1 MKSFRLFTAMVCF
14 VAASAGATTLLPL
27 SDRGLVDHADAIV
40 IGTVADTFSHRLTGG
55 GIVTDTRLRIEEVM
69 KGSVSV
75 NEIVTIREAGGLVG
89 IAFTLIPSSARYS
102 AGEHVFVF
110 LRRADGSRWFTA
122 GMSLGKFA
130 FDSDSR
136 GDTVLLRSTEGEAD
150 ERPRLA
156 NSFRSF
162 VRDVA
167 AGRTPS
173 TLSYI
178 SSGFVAKPE
187 FKATTEFS
195 ASSYTQTIGGM
206 GLRWNGQPGI
216 TVPYVVTGTLGG
228 GLSNTTAAAASA
240 WKTAPGS
247 NFVWSLSTGS
257 PNADATVVD
266 HLNTVYLGYTGT
278 VPSNIGCDAKGC
290 TIYNG
295 NTSNTHT
302 FPTPGGE
309 TFVTLSEID
318 IVFPSNQ
325 TFTQAQFDATATH
338 EFGHGIGLRHAD
350 QGTPFS
356 SSAIMTSITNAAF
369 GTTLQQW
376 DKDAVSTVYGSGPP
390 CVPAGIASQSQS
402 GNVTS
407 GSQATLSVTANGDS
421 PFTYQWY
428 NGQQDN
434 TTSPIGGATNSSFQT
449 PPITTAKSFWV
460 KVTNACGSASSNT
473 ITLTPTQCVAPSINV
488 QPQGS
493 AINSGSTATM
503 SVNAAGSLPL
513 TYQWFNGQSGNE
525 SSVPPNANSQ
535 SFTTPPLTQQSL
547 FWVKV
552 SNSCGSANSS
562 TATVT
567 INGVCQTPQITDNPG
582 SISLNIGQ
590 TPDVTLTVT
599 GATSMQWYQGQPGDT
614 SHPLAGATTP
624 TLPATVTLSIG
635 SNPFW
640 LQAINAC
647 GPANSGLNIVLNCF
661 LGQPIISVPA
671 TTLSGLGYTITW
683 SGALGFLS
691 HFELQESTS
700 STFDGGST
708 QTFTVTSATSRAMS
722 PHVVTADT
730 RYYYRVRAI
739 PSCGGD
745 ASEFSTPASVLIV
758 AKPGANS
765 SSFTTGLPFGTTDPF
780 NFNYNVN
787 AAFNKTGKKGIAA
800 TESFS
805 INADVPWVTISPKNG
820 TINADGSATPVTIT
834 VDPGELPFGSSQ
846 GTLTVTHSD
855 TSSSNPTIQSTTSTQ
870 VPLSVSLVSPVTPT
884 PKDPNAPSHT
894 LVVPAVG
901 HGEGIGSLFVSDVRV
916 TNTAAQAIQYLLTF
930 TAQNTDGTQSGK
942 QMKVNIA
949 GGGTLALN
957 DIVKSW
963 FGSGAAGEAGLGSIE
978 IRPLNEPSTATSHT
992 TVGASRTY
1000 ASTPT
1005 GTFGQFIPALPTS
1018 NFLAKSD
1025 SALISLQQVAQS
1037 ASFRTNFGLI
1047 EGSGQPASVELR
1059 LLDGHNNQIATSTF
1073 NLKPYELQQFN
1084 FGAAFP
1090 NVTLNDGRVEA
1101 RVLSDTGKISAYASV
1116 LDNTTNDPLLVLPVD
1131 PTKVSDTTFV
1141 LPGIGDFD
1149 VNVAHWKSD
1158 VRVYNASSS
1167 SVPVTL
1173 TYYPQGNGPTH
1184 SITTTLAG
1192 GEVRAFD
1199 NFIASQFGLS
1209 VTAGSLV
1216 VTSPSSSSLIAT
1228 ARTYTDTGHGTYGQF
1243 IPGVVPTDGV
1253 GAGERPLQVLQLE
1266 ESPSFHTNA
1275 GVVELT
1281 GNPVHVRITGVP
1293 PDGRTSAIVDLDVG
1307 PYQFVQLNR
1316 IFAGMG
1322 YGTVY
1327 NGRISVEVT
1336 DGAGRITAYA
1346 SNIDNQTQD
1355 PTYIPSQ

>member
-1 MKSFRLFTAMVCF
+1 
-14 VAASAGATTLLPL
+14 
-27 SDRGLVDHADAIV
+27 
-40 IGTVADTFSHRLTGG
+40 
-55 GIVTDTRLRIEEVM
+55 
-69 KGSVSV
+69 
-75 NEIVTIREAGGLVG
+75 
-89 IAFTLIPSSARYS
+89 
-102 AGEHVFVF
+102 
-110 LRRADGSRWFTA
+110 
-122 GMSLGKFA
+122 
-130 FDSDSR
+130 
-136 GDTVLLRSTEGEAD
+136 
-150 ERPRLA
+150 
-156 NSFRSF
+156 
-162 VRDVA
+162 
-167 AGRTPS
+167 
-173 TLSYI
+173 
-178 SSGFVAKPE
+178 
-187 FKATTEFS
+187 
-195 ASSYTQTIGGM
+195 
-206 GLRWNGQPGI
+206 
-216 TVPYVVTGTLGG
+216 
-228 GLSNTTAAAASA
+228 
-240 WKTAPGS
+240 
-247 NFVWSLSTGS
+247 
-257 PNADATVVD
+257 
-266 HLNTVYLGYTGT
+266 
-278 VPSNIGCDAKGC
+278 
-290 TIYNG
+290 
-295 NTSNTHT
+295 
-302 FPTPGGE
+302 
-309 TFVTLSEID
+309 
-318 IVFPSNQ
+318 
-325 TFTQAQFDATATH
+325 
-338 EFGHGIGLRHAD
+338 
-350 QGTPFS
+350 
-356 SSAIMTSITNAAF
+356 MTSTTNAAF
-369 GTTLQQW
+369 GSTLQQW
-376 DKDAVSTVYGSGPP
+376 DKDAVDTVYGSGPP
-390 CVPAGIASQSQS
+390 CVPAGIASQTQS
-402 GNVTS
+402 SNVSS
-407 GSQATLSVTANGDS
+407 GSQVNLSVTASGTAS

-428 NGQQDN
+428 NGQKDD
-434 TTSPIGGATNSSFQT
+434 TLSPINGATNSTFQT
-449 PPITTAKSFWV
+449 PPITTVKSFWV
-460 KVTNACGSASSNT
+460 KVTNGCGSASSNT
-473 ITLTPTQCVAPSINV
+473 ITLTPTQCVAPQISV

-493 AINSGSTATM
+493 AINSGGTATM
-503 SVNAAGSLPL
+503 SVSATGAGPF
-513 TYQWFNGQSGNE
+513 TYQWFIGQSGDQSNAA
-525 SSVPPNANSQ
+525 PNGTSQ
-535 SFTTPPLTQQSL
+535 SFTTPSLTQQTS

-552 SNSCGSANSS
+552 SNICGSASSS

-567 INGVCQTPQITDNPG
+567 INGVCQTPAITNNPG
-582 SISLNIGQ
+582 NVSLNIGQ
-590 TPDVTLTVT
+590 TPDITLTVI

-624 TLPATVTLSIG
+624 TLPATVTLSVG
-635 SNPFW
+635 TNSFW

-647 GPANSGLNIVLNCF
+647 GPTNSGLNIVVSCVVAK
-661 LGQPIISVPA
+661 PTISVPA

-683 SGALGFLS
+683 SGGISFIS

-700 STFDGGST
+700 ATFDGGST
-708 QTFTVTSATSRAMS
+708 LTFSVTGATTRAML
-722 PHVVTADT
+722 PHVVTTDT
-730 RYYYRVRAI
+730 RYYYRVRSF

-745 ASEFSTPASVLIV
+745 ATDFSDPASVLVV
-758 AKPGANS
+758 AKPPANS

-787 AAFNKTGKKGIAA
+787 AAFNKSGKKGIAA
-800 TESFS
+800 AESFS
-805 INADVPWVTISPKNG
+805 ISTDVPWVTISPKNG
-820 TINADGSATPVTIT
+820 TINPDGSATPVTIT
-834 VDPGELPFGSSQ
+834 VAPGDLPFGSSQ
-846 GTLTVTHSD
+846 GTLTVTHTD
-855 TSSSNPTIQSTTSTQ
+855 TLSANPTIQSTTSTQ

-884 PKDPNAPSHT
+884 PKDASAPSHT

-916 TNTAAQAIQYLLTF
+916 TNTGAQAIQYLLTF
-930 TAQNTDGTQSGK
+930 TAQGTDGTQNGK

-1005 GTFGQFIPALPTS
+1005 GTFGQFIPALATS
-1018 NFLAKSD
+1018 SFLAKSD

-1059 LLDGHNNQIATSTF
+1059 LLDAHNNQIATNTF

-1167 SVPVTL
+1167 LVPVTL

-1184 SITTTLAG
+1184 SITTTLSG
-1192 GEVRAFD
+1192 GEVRSFD

-1216 VTSPSSSSLIAT
+1216 VTAPANSSLVAT

-1322 YGTVY
+1322 YSTVY

-1336 DGAGRITAYA
+1336 DGIGRITAYG

-1355 PTYIPSQ
+1355 PTYVPAQ

>member
-1 MKSFRLFTAMVCF
+1 MKSLRLFAAMVCL

-40 IGTVADTFSHRLTGG
+40 IGTVADNLSQRLTGG
-55 GIVTDTRLRIEEVM
+55 AIVTDTHLRIDEVL
-69 KGSVSV
+69 KGSVAT
-75 NEIVTIREAGGLVG
+75 NEMLTVRETGGLVG
-89 IAFTLIPSSARYS
+89 TTLVFIPSSAHYT
-102 AGEHVFVF
+102 AGERALVF
-110 LRRADGSRWFTA
+110 LRHADNGRWYTA

-130 FDSDSR
+130 YDSDSR
-136 GDTVLLRSTEGEAD
+136 GHAVLLRSTDGEAD

-156 NSFRSF
+156 NEFTSF

-167 AGRTPS
+167 AGRTPAPV
-173 TLSYI
+173 SYI
-178 SSGFVAKPE
+178 STAYVAKPN
-187 FKATTEFS
+187 FKATTAFT
-195 ASSYTQTIGGM
+195 ASSYTIIPPSLSFGV
-206 GLRWNGQPGI
+206 RWPGQPAFTMNYG
-216 TVPYVVTGTLGG
+216 VTGSIAGIST
-228 GLSNTTAAAASA
+228 STSAAASA
-240 WKTAPGS
+240 WHGAPNS
-247 NFVWSLSTGS
+247 NITLTSGQTPGT
-257 PNADATVVD
+257 DASAPD
-266 HLNTVYLGYTGT
+266 FKNTVYFGYTGNTPSGFICQDTKACT
-278 VPSNIGCDAKGC
+278 VL
-290 TIYNG
+290 TID
-295 NTSNTHT
+295 TATTHT
-302 FPTPGGE
+302 FNSE
-309 TFVTLSEID
+309 TFYTLKEADVIFKGAS
-318 IVFPSNQ
+318 S
-325 TFTQAQFDATATH
+325 FTQAEFNVLMMH
-338 EFGHGIGLRHAD
+338 EFGHAIGLRHSN
-350 QGTPFS
+350 QGTP
-356 SSAIMTSITNAAF
+356 N
-369 GTTLQQW
+369 TT
-376 DKDAVSTVYGSGPP
+376 DAVMASTTNVSFTALRQYDQDAVATVYGSGPP
-390 CVPAGIASQSQS
+390 CVPPGIGSQSQS

-407 GSQATLSVTANGDS
+407 GSQSNLSVIANGSDS

-428 NGQQDN
+428 NGQKDDLS
-434 TTSPIGGATNSSFQT
+434 SPISGATSSTYQT
-449 PPITTAKSFWV
+449 PPITTTKSFWV
-460 KVTNACGSASSNT
+460 KVMNACGSASSNT
-473 ITLTPTQCVAPSINV
+473 ITLTPTQCFAPSINL

-493 AINSGSTATM
+493 AINSGGTATM
-503 SVNAAGSLPL
+503 SVTAAGTAPL
-513 TYQWFNGQSGNE
+513 GYQWYIGQSGDQSNFA
-525 SSVPPNANSQ
+525 PNGTSQ
-535 SFTTPPLTQQSL
+535 SFTTPALTQQTS
-547 FWVKV
+547 FWVRV
-552 SNSCGSANSS
+552 FNSCGSANSA

-567 INGVCQTPQITDNPG
+567 INGVCQNPQISNNPG
-582 SISLNIGQ
+582 SISLDLGQ
-590 TPDVTLTVT
+590 TPPGVTLTVI

-614 SHPLAGATTP
+614 SHPLAGGTTP
-624 TLPATVTLSIG
+624 TLPTNLNLSAG
-635 SNPFW
+635 TNAFY
-640 LQAINAC
+640 LQATNAC
-647 GPANSGLNIVLNCF
+647 GTSNSALQIVVNCI
-661 LGQPIISVPA
+661 LGKPTISVPA
-671 TTLSGLGYTITW
+671 TTLSGLAYTISWT
-683 SGALGFLS
+683 GALGFIS

-700 STFDGGST
+700 ATFDGGST

-722 PHVVTADT
+722 PHTVTADT
-730 RYYYRVRAI
+730 RYYYRVRAF
-739 PSCGGD
+739 PSCSGD
-745 ASEFSTPASVLIV
+745 PSGFSDPASVLIT
-758 AKPGANS
+758 AKPSANS

-787 AAFNKTGKKGIAA
+787 AAFNKTGKKGIAS

-805 INADVPWVTISPKNG
+805 INADVPWVTISPKTG
-820 TINADGSATPVTIT
+820 TINADGSATPITIT
-834 VDPGELPFGSSQ
+834 VDPGELPFGSTQ

-855 TSSSNPTIQSTTSTQ
+855 TASANPTIQSTTSTQ

-884 PKDPNAPSHT
+884 PKDPSAPSHT

-1005 GTFGQFIPALPTS
+1005 GTFGQFIPALATS
-1018 NFLAKSD
+1018 SFLAKSD
-1025 SALISLQQVAQS
+1025 TALISLQQVAQS

-1059 LLDGHNNQIATSTF
+1059 LLDAHNTQVATSTF

-1101 RVLSDTGKISAYASV
+1101 RVLSDTGTISAYASV

-1131 PTKVSDTTFV
+1131 PTKVSATTFV

-1158 VRVYNASSS
+1158 VRVYNAASS

-1184 SITTTLAG
+1184 SINTTLAA
-1192 GEVRAFD
+1192 GEVKAFD

-1216 VTSPSSSSLIAT
+1216 VTSPSSSSLVAT

-1355 PTYIPSQ
+1355 PTYVPAQ